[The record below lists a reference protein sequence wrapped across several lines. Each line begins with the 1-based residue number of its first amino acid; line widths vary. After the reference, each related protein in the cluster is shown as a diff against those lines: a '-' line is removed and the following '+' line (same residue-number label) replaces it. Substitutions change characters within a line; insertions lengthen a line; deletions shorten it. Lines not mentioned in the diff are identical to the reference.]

1 MPHAFENMS
10 IRIKL
15 IIAFL
20 VVAAFSALLGGVSVV
35 NIKKMEKADTFMY
48 QEVAVPLAG
57 LRDIT
62 QSFLLNRINTRSL
75 IGATDPDEREEIAET
90 LKDSLADLEAKTAVY
105 VKNMDGKEEKA
116 AFAEFKSSFDAYI
129 PLLKQMIELSLAGKS
144 NEALEVAQ
152 GDASRQANNM
162 LKALD
167 KMAAVSVKHAKETA
181 ANNAKLAQTSLIFS
195 LVMAAAAVAV
205 ALAIGLFVSARISN
219 PLQQLQVR
227 FQKVADGDL
236 TVTVDAH
243 CCDEMGN
250 LARSFAAMVQ
260 QLRDLIAQV
269 NTTAG
274 MVSSATREL
283 HGTSEEIAEGA
294 EVAAAQTVSVATAS
308 EEMAATSHDIAHSC
322 QIAVDGSQ
330 RANRAAQDGAD
341 VVRQTVEGMRRIAS
355 RVQDTARTVDS
366 LGSRSDQIGAIVATI
381 EDIADQTN
389 LLALNAAI
397 EAARA
402 GEMGRGFA
410 VVADEVRALA
420 ERTTKATREI
430 GEMIKAI
437 QSETRSAVQTMNE
450 GVREVEAGTQDAER
464 SGTAL
469 EQILAEID
477 AVTDQVRQISTAAEE
492 QSATTG
498 EITDNI
504 HRMTQIIQDTARGS
518 HETADAASNL
528 SGMAEGLHGAVSRFR
543 LQ

>member
-1 MPHAFENMS
+1 MLSNFENLG
-10 IRIKL
+10 IRTKL
-15 IIAFL
+15 VIAFL
-20 VVAAFSALLGGVSVV
+20 VVAAFSALLGVVSVI
-35 NIKKMEKADTFMY
+35 NIQKMEKADTLMY

-62 QSFLLNRINTRSL
+62 QAFLLNRISTRSL
-75 IGATDPDEREEIAET
+75 IGATSPDEREEIADV
-90 LKDSLADLEAKTAVY
+90 LKDSLADIEAKTAAY
-105 VKNMDGKEEKA
+105 GKRMDGKEEKA
-116 AFAEFKSSFDAYI
+116 AFTDFKAALDSYVPF
-129 PLLKQMIELSLAGKS
+129 LKQMIDLSLAGRS
-144 NEALEVAQ
+144 AEALEVAQ
-152 GDASRQANNM
+152 GDASRHAGNM

-167 KMAAVSVKHAKETA
+167 KMSAISVKYAKNTA
-181 ANNAKLAQTSLIFS
+181 DQNTKLAQTALIFS
-195 LVMAAAAVAV
+195 IVMAIAAVA
-205 ALAIGLFVSARISN
+205 AAIAIGLFVSGRLSR
-219 PLQQLQVR
+219 PLQQLQQN
-227 FQKVADGDL
+227 FQLVADGDL
-236 TVTVDAH
+236 TVQVHAT
-243 CCDEMGN
+243 CCDEVGN
-250 LARSFAAMVQ
+250 LSRSFAAMVQ

-269 NTTAG
+269 TTTSTT
-274 MVSSATREL
+274 VATATKEL
-283 HGTSEEIAEGA
+283 NATSEEIASGA
-294 EVAAAQTVSVATAS
+294 EVAAAQTISVATAS

-322 QIAVDGSQ
+322 QIAVEGAQ
-330 RANRAAQDGAD
+330 RANQTAQAGAD

-366 LGSRSDQIGAIVATI
+366 LGDRSDQIGAIVATI

-437 QSETRSAVQTMNE
+437 QSETKSAVGAMDE
-450 GVREVEAGTQDAER
+450 GVREVEVGTHDAEQ
-464 SGTAL
+464 SGAAL
-469 EQILAEID
+469 EQILMDID
-477 AVTDQVRQISTAAEE
+477 AVTEQVRQISTAAEE

-518 HETADAASNL
+518 HETASAASSL
-528 SGMAEGLHGAVSRFR
+528 SGMAEGLQRAVSKFR
-543 LQ
+543 LH

>member
-1 MPHAFENMS
+1 MSRSFENLG
-10 IRIKL
+10 IRVKL
-15 IIAFL
+15 VIAFL
-20 VVAAFSALLGGVSVV
+20 IVAAFAGLLGGVSIV
-35 NIKKMEKADTFMY
+35 NIQKMKKADTFMY
-48 QEVAVPLAG
+48 QEVAVPLAD

-62 QSFLLNRINTRSL
+62 QAFLLNRVSTRAL
-75 IGATDPDEREEIAET
+75 IGATEPEEREEIA
-90 LKDSLADLEAKTAVY
+90 DSLKESLDGLEAKMVGY
-105 VKNMDGKEEKA
+105 QKKMDGKEEKA
-116 AFAEFKSSFDAYI
+116 AFAEFKAAFDAYV
-129 PLLKQMIELSLAGKS
+129 PLLKQMIELSLAGK
-144 NEALEVAQ
+144 NDEALVIARGEA
-152 GDASRQANNM
+152 GRHANAM

-167 KMAAVSVKHAKETA
+167 KMSAVSVKHAKDTA
-181 ANNAKLAQTSLIFS
+181 ASNAKLAQTAFIFS
-195 LVMAAAAVAV
+195 LVMSIAAVAV
-205 ALAIGLFVSARISN
+205 ALAIGIFVSGRISN
-219 PLQQLQVR
+219 PLQQLQQR
-227 FQKVADGDL
+227 FQKVAEGDL
-236 TVTVDAH
+236 TVTIGAH
-243 CCDEMGN
+243 CCDEMGT

-269 NTTAG
+269 NATAG
-274 MVSSATREL
+274 TVSAATRDL
-283 HGTSEEIAEGA
+283 HGTSEEIANGA
-294 EVAAAQTVSVATAS
+294 EVAAAQTISVATAS

-322 QIAVDGSQ
+322 QIAVEGSQ
-330 RANRAAQDGAD
+330 RANQAAQTGSD
-341 VVRQTVEGMRRIAS
+341 VVRQTVEGMRRIAT

-366 LGSRSDQIGAIVATI
+366 LGERSDQIGAIVATI

-437 QSETRSAVQTMNE
+437 QSETKSAVNAMDE
-450 GVREVEAGTQDAER
+450 GVREVEAGTHDAER
-464 SGTAL
+464 SGAAL

-477 AVTDQVRQISTAAEE
+477 AVADQVRQISTAAEE

-528 SGMAEGLHGAVSRFR
+528 SGMAEGLQGAVARFR

>member
-1 MPHAFENMS
+1 MLSQFENLG
-10 IRIKL
+10 IRVKL
-15 IIAFL
+15 VVAFL
-20 VVAAFSALLGGVSVV
+20 IVAAFSASLGVASIVS
-35 NIKKMEKADTFMY
+35 IRKMQKADTFMY
-48 QEVAVPLAG
+48 QEVAVPLAD

-62 QSFLLNRINTRSL
+62 QAFLLNRISTRSL
-75 IGATDPDEREEIAET
+75 IGAASPDEREEIADV
-90 LKDSLADLEAKTAVY
+90 LKDSLADIEAKTAAY
-105 VKNMDGKEEKA
+105 GKRMDGKEEKA
-116 AFAEFKSSFDAYI
+116 AFLEFKSSLESYI
-129 PLLKQMIELSLAGKS
+129 PFLKQMIDLSLAGKTA
-144 NEALEVAQ
+144 EALEVAQ
-152 GDASRQANNM
+152 GDASRHANAM

-167 KMAAVSVKHAKETA
+167 KMSAVSVKHAKDTA
-181 ANNAKLAQTSLIFS
+181 GQNARLAQTALVFA
-195 LVMAAAAVAV
+195 LVMSVAAVLLAI
-205 ALAIGLFVSARISN
+205 AIGLFVSGRISK
-219 PLQQLQVR
+219 PLQELQDR

-236 TVTVDAH
+236 TVTVNAH

-250 LARSFAAMVQ
+250 LAKSFAGMVQ

-269 NTTAG
+269 TTT
-274 MVSSATREL
+274 SSTVAIATREL
-283 HGTSEEIAEGA
+283 NGTSEEIASGA
-294 EVAAAQTVSVATAS
+294 EVAAAQTISVATAS

-322 QIAVDGSQ
+322 QIAVEGAQ
-330 RANRAAQDGAD
+330 RANQTAQAGAD
-341 VVRQTVEGMRRIAS
+341 VVRQTVEGMRRIAN

-437 QSETRSAVQTMNE
+437 QAETKSAVGAMDE
-450 GVREVEAGTQDAER
+450 GVREVEVGTHDAEQ
-464 SGTAL
+464 SGAAL
-469 EQILAEID
+469 EQILMDID
-477 AVTDQVRQISTAAEE
+477 AVTEQVRQISVAAEE

-518 HETADAASNL
+518 HETATAASSL
-528 SGMAEGLHGAVSRFR
+528 SGMAEGLQRAVSRFR
-543 LQ
+543 LT

>member
-1 MPHAFENMS
+1 MPTTFENLG
-10 IRIKL
+10 IRTKL
-15 IIAFL
+15 VIAFL
-20 VVAAFSALLGGVSVV
+20 VVAAFAGLLGAVSVI
-35 NIKKMEKADTFMY
+35 NIQKMEKADTFMY

-62 QSFLLNRINTRSL
+62 QAFLLNRVSTRAL
-75 IGATDPDEREEIAET
+75 IGATDPDEREEIA
-90 LKDSLADLEAKTAVY
+90 DSLKESLAALEAKTAAY
-105 VKNMDGKEEKA
+105 VKKMDGAEEKA
-116 AFAEFKSSFDAYI
+116 AFAEFKSSFDAYV
-129 PLLKQMIELSLAGKS
+129 PLLKQMIDLSLAGK
-144 NEALEVAQ
+144 NDEALSIAR
-152 GDASRQANNM
+152 GDAGRYANAM
-162 LKALD
+162 LKGLD
-167 KMAAVSVKHAKETA
+167 KMSAVSVKHAKETA
-181 ANNAKLAQTSLIFS
+181 ANNARLARTALVFS
-195 LVMAAAAVAV
+195 LVMSVAAVAV
-205 ALAIGLFVSARISN
+205 ALAIGLFVAGRISN
-219 PLQQLQVR
+219 PLQQLQLR
-227 FQKVADGDL
+227 FQKVAEGDL

-269 NTTAG
+269 NATAG
-274 MVSSATREL
+274 AVTAATREL
-283 HGTSEEIAEGA
+283 NGTSTEIAGGA
-294 EVAAAQTVSVATAS
+294 EVAAAQTISVATAS

-322 QIAVDGSQ
+322 QIAVEGSQ
-330 RANRAAQDGAD
+330 RANRAAQDGSD

-355 RVQDTARTVDS
+355 RVQDTARTVDL
-366 LGSRSDQIGAIVATI
+366 LGERSDQIGAIVATI

-437 QSETRSAVQTMNE
+437 QSETKSAVNAMNE
-450 GVREVEAGTQDAER
+450 GVREVEAGTHDAER
-464 SGTAL
+464 SGAAL

-477 AVTDQVRQISTAAEE
+477 AVADQVRQISTAAEE

-528 SGMAEGLHGAVSRFR
+528 SGMAEGLQGAVSRFR

>member
-1 MPHAFENMS
+1 MPSVFENMG
-10 IRIKL
+10 IRGKL

-20 VVAAFSALLGGVSVV
+20 VVAAFSALLGVVSVV

-48 QEVAVPLAG
+48 EEVAVPLAG

-62 QSFLLNRINTRSL
+62 QAFLLNRVSTRAL
-75 IGATDPDEREEIAET
+75 IGAADPEEREEIA
-90 LKDSLADLEAKTAVY
+90 DSLKESLSGLEAKTAAY
-105 VKNMDGKEEKA
+105 NKKMDGTEEKA
-116 AFAEFKSSFDAYI
+116 AFAEFKTAFDAYV
-129 PLLKQMIELSLAGKS
+129 PLLNQMVELSLAGK
-144 NEALEVAQ
+144 NDEALEIAR
-152 GDASRQANNM
+152 GDAGRHANAM

-167 KMAAVSVKHAKETA
+167 KMSAVSVKHAKETA
-181 ANNAKLAQTSLIFS
+181 ANNHRLAQTSLIFS
-195 LVMAAAAVAV
+195 LAMSVAAVAV
-205 ALAIGLFVSARISN
+205 ALTIGIFVSGRISS
-219 PLQQLQVR
+219 PLQQLQQR
-227 FQKVADGDL
+227 FQKVAEGDL

-269 NTTAG
+269 TQTTRT
-274 MVSSATREL
+274 VSSATRDL
-283 HGTSEEIAEGA
+283 HGTSEEIANGA
-294 EVAAAQTVSVATAS
+294 EVAAAQTISVATAS

-322 QIAVDGSQ
+322 QIAVEGSQ
-330 RANRAAQDGAD
+330 RANQAAQTGSD
-341 VVRQTVEGMRRIAS
+341 VVRQTVEGMRRITT
-355 RVQDTARTVDS
+355 RVQETARTVDS
-366 LGSRSDQIGAIVATI
+366 LGARSDQIGAIVATI

-437 QSETRSAVQTMNE
+437 QSETRSAVNAMNE

-464 SGTAL
+464 SGAAL

-477 AVTDQVRQISTAAEE
+477 AVTDQVKQISTAAEE

-528 SGMAEGLHGAVSRFR
+528 SGMAEGLQGAVSRFR

>member
-1 MPHAFENMS
+1 MPSSFENLG
-10 IRIKL
+10 IRAKL
-15 IIAFL
+15 VIAFL
-20 VVAAFSALLGGVSVV
+20 VVAAFAGLLGAVSVI
-35 NIKKMEKADTFMY
+35 NIQKMEKADTFMY
-48 QEVAVPLAG
+48 QEVAVPLAD

-62 QSFLLNRINTRSL
+62 QAFLLNRVSTRAL
-75 IGATDPDEREEIAET
+75 IGATDPEEREEIA
-90 LKDSLADLEAKTAVY
+90 DSLKESLDGLEAKMAGY
-105 VKNMDGKEEKA
+105 QKKMDGKEEKA
-116 AFAEFKSSFDAYI
+116 AFVEFKTAFDSYV
-129 PLLKQMIELSLAGKS
+129 PLLKQMIELSLAGK
-144 NEALEVAQ
+144 NDEALVIAR
-152 GDASRQANNM
+152 GDAGRHANAM
-162 LKALD
+162 LKGLD

-181 ANNAKLAQTSLIFS
+181 ANNTRLARTSLIFS
-195 LVMAAAAVAV
+195 LVMSVAAVVV
-205 ALAIGLFVSARISN
+205 ALAIGIFVSGRISA
-219 PLQQLQVR
+219 PLQQLQLR
-227 FQKVADGDL
+227 FQKVAEGDL
-236 TVTVDAH
+236 AVTVDAH

-250 LARSFAAMVQ
+250 LAKSFAAMVQ

-269 NTTAG
+269 NATAG
-274 MVSSATREL
+274 SVTAATREL
-283 HGTSEEIAEGA
+283 NGTSTEIASGA
-294 EVAAAQTVSVATAS
+294 EVAAAQTISVATAS

-322 QIAVDGSQ
+322 QIAVEGSQ
-330 RANRAAQDGAD
+330 RANQAAQDGAD
-341 VVRQTVEGMRRIAS
+341 VVRQTVEGMRRIAT

-366 LGSRSDQIGAIVATI
+366 LGERSDQIGAIVATI

-437 QSETRSAVQTMNE
+437 QSETKSAVNAMNE
-450 GVREVEAGTQDAER
+450 GVREVEAGTHDAER
-464 SGTAL
+464 SGAAL

-477 AVTDQVRQISTAAEE
+477 AVADQVRQISTAAEE

-504 HRMTQIIQDTARGS
+504 HRLTQIIQDTARGS

-528 SGMAEGLHGAVSRFR
+528 SGMAEGLQGAVSRFR

>member
-1 MPHAFENMS
+1 MPNVFENMG
-10 IRIKL
+10 IRTKL

-35 NIKKMEKADTFMY
+35 NIKKMEKADIFMY

-62 QSFLLNRINTRSL
+62 QAFLLNRVSTRAL
-75 IGATDPDEREEIAET
+75 IGATDPEEREEIA
-90 LKDSLADLEAKTAVY
+90 DSLKESLAGLEAKTATY
-105 VKNMDGKEEKA
+105 NKKMDGTEEKA
-116 AFAEFKSSFDAYI
+116 AFAEFKTAFDLYV
-129 PLLKQMIELSLAGKS
+129 PLLKQMIELSLAGK
-144 NEALEVAQ
+144 NDEALGIAR
-152 GDASRQANNM
+152 GDAGRHANAM
-162 LKALD
+162 LKGLD
-167 KMAAVSVKHAKETA
+167 NMSAVSVKHAKETA
-181 ANNAKLAQTSLIFS
+181 ANNHKLAQTALIFS
-195 LVMAAAAVAV
+195 LIMSIAAVAV
-205 ALAIGLFVSARISN
+205 ALAIGIFVSARLSK
-219 PLQQLQVR
+219 PLCNLRDSFQQ
-227 FQKVADGDL
+227 VASGDL
-236 TVTVDAH
+236 TVTFETT
-243 CCDEMGN
+243 CCDEVGS

-260 QLRDLIAQV
+260 QLRELISRVTDTSKA
-269 NTTAG
+269 
-274 MVSSATREL
+274 VSSATREL
-283 HGTSEEIAEGA
+283 QGTSTEIANGA
-294 EVAAAQTVSVATAS
+294 EGAAAQTISVATAS

-322 QIAVDGSQ
+322 QIAVEGSQ
-330 RANRAAQDGAD
+330 RANQAARSGSD

-366 LGSRSDQIGAIVATI
+366 LGARSDQIGAIVATI

-437 QSETRSAVQTMNE
+437 QSETKSAVNAMNE

-464 SGTAL
+464 SGAAL
-469 EQILAEID
+469 EQIQSEID
-477 AVTDQVRQISTAAEE
+477 AVTDQVKQIATAADE

-528 SGMAEGLHGAVSRFR
+528 SGMAEGLQGAVSRFR

>member
-1 MPHAFENMS
+1 MPTVFENMG
-10 IRIKL
+10 IRAKL
-15 IIAFL
+15 VIAFL
-20 VVAAFSALLGGVSVV
+20 IVAAFSALLGGVSIV
-35 NIKKMEKADTFMY
+35 NIQKMKKADTFMY

-62 QSFLLNRINTRSL
+62 QAFLLNRVSTRAL
-75 IGATDPDEREEIAET
+75 IGASDPEEREEIA
-90 LKDSLADLEAKTAVY
+90 DSLKESLAALEEKTTAY
-105 VKNMDGKEEKA
+105 NKKMDGVEEKA
-116 AFAEFKSSFDAYI
+116 AFAEFKSSFDAYV
-129 PLLKQMIELSLAGKS
+129 PLLKQMIDLSLAGK
-144 NEALEVAQ
+144 NDDALAIAR
-152 GDASRQANNM
+152 GDAGRHANAM
-162 LKALD
+162 LKGLD
-167 KMAAVSVKHAKETA
+167 KMSAVSVKHAKETA
-181 ANNAKLAQTSLIFS
+181 ANNAKLAQTALVFS
-195 LVMAAAAVAV
+195 LVMSVTAVLV
-205 ALAIGLFVSARISN
+205 AIFIGFFASGRISR
-219 PLQQLQVR
+219 PLHELQQR
-227 FQKVADGDL
+227 FQQVADGDL
-236 TVTVDAH
+236 TVTVNTG

-250 LARSFAAMVQ
+250 LAKSFAAMVQ

-274 MVSSATREL
+274 SVSSATRDL
-283 HGTSEEIAEGA
+283 HGTSEEIANGA
-294 EVAAAQTVSVATAS
+294 EVAAAQTISVATAS

-322 QIAVDGSQ
+322 QIAVEGTQ
-330 RANRAAQDGAD
+330 RANQAAQSGSD
-341 VVRQTVEGMRRIAS
+341 VVRQTVEGMRKIAD
-355 RVQDTARTVDS
+355 RVQNTARTVDS
-366 LGSRSDQIGAIVATI
+366 LGERSDQIGAIVATI

-437 QSETRSAVQTMNE
+437 QSETKSAVAAMNQ
-450 GVREVEAGTQDAER
+450 GVQEVEAGTHDAER
-464 SGTAL
+464 SGAAL

-477 AVTDQVRQISTAAEE
+477 AVTDQVKQISTAAEE

-518 HETADAASNL
+518 HETADAASTL
-528 SGMAEGLHGAVSRFR
+528 SGMAEGLQGAVSRFR
-543 LQ
+543 V

>member
-1 MPHAFENMS
+1 MLSSFENLG
-10 IRIKL
+10 IKTKL
-15 IIAFL
+15 VIAFL
-20 VVAAFSALLGGVSVV
+20 VVAAFAGLLGGVSIV
-35 NIKKMEKADTFMY
+35 NIQKMKKADTFMY

-62 QSFLLNRINTRSL
+62 QAFLLNRISTRAL
-75 IGATDPDEREEIAET
+75 IGATDPDEREEIA
-90 LKDSLADLEAKTAVY
+90 DSLQESLAALEAKTAAY
-105 VKNMDGKEEKA
+105 VKKMDGAEEKA
-116 AFAEFKSSFDAYI
+116 AFAEFKTSFDAYV
-129 PLLKQMIELSLAGKS
+129 PLLKQMIDLSMGGKS
-144 NEALEVAQ
+144 EEALQLAK
-152 GDASRQANNM
+152 GDAGRHANAM
-162 LKALD
+162 LRALD
-167 KMAAVSVKHAKETA
+167 KMATVSVKHAKETA
-181 ANNAKLAQTSLIFS
+181 ANNAQLAQTALVFSLIMS
-195 LVMAAAAVAV
+195 VAAVAV
-205 ALAIGLFVSARISN
+205 ALAIGIFVSGRISN
-219 PLQQLQVR
+219 PLQQLQKR
-227 FQKVADGDL
+227 FQQVAEGDL
-236 TVTVDAH
+236 TVTIDAH

-269 NTTAG
+269 NATTGA
-274 MVSSATREL
+274 VTSATREL
-283 HGTSEEIAEGA
+283 QGTSTEIAGGA
-294 EVAAAQTVSVATAS
+294 EVAAAQTISVATAS

-322 QIAVDGSQ
+322 QIAVEGSQ
-330 RANRAAQDGAD
+330 RANQAAQSGSD
-341 VVRQTVEGMRRIAS
+341 VVRQTVEGMRRIAN

-366 LGSRSDQIGAIVATI
+366 LGARSDQIGAIVATI

-437 QSETRSAVQTMNE
+437 QSETRSAVNAMNE
-450 GVREVEAGTQDAER
+450 GVREVEAGTHDAER
-464 SGTAL
+464 SGAAL

-477 AVTDQVRQISTAAEE
+477 AVADQVRQIATAAEE

>member
-1 MPHAFENMS
+1 MPNIFENMS
-10 IRIKL
+10 IRTKL

-20 VVAAFSALLGGVSVV
+20 VVAAFSALLGGVSIV

-62 QSFLLNRINTRSL
+62 QAFLLNRVSTRAL
-75 IGATDPDEREEIAET
+75 IGATDPEEREEIA
-90 LKDSLADLEAKTAVY
+90 DSLKESLAGLEAKTAAY
-105 VKNMDGKEEKA
+105 NKKMDGKEEKA
-116 AFAEFKSSFDAYI
+116 AFLEFKSAFDSYL
-129 PLLKQMIELSLAGKS
+129 PLLKQMIELSLAGK
-144 NEALEVAQ
+144 NDEALEVAR
-152 GDASRQANNM
+152 GDASRHANAM
-162 LKALD
+162 LKGLD
-167 KMAAVSVKHAKETA
+167 KMSAVSVKHARDTA
-181 ANNAKLAQTSLIFS
+181 ANNARLAQTALIFS
-195 LVMAAAAVAV
+195 LVMSAAAVTV
-205 ALAIGLFVSARISN
+205 AIIIGLFVSGRISR
-219 PLQQLQVR
+219 PLQQLQQR
-227 FQKVADGDL
+227 FQQVADGDL

-269 NTTAG
+269 TQTTRT
-274 MVSSATREL
+274 VSSATRDL
-283 HGTSEEIAEGA
+283 HGTSEEIANGA
-294 EVAAAQTVSVATAS
+294 EVAAAQTISVATAS

-322 QIAVDGSQ
+322 QIAVEGSH
-330 RANRAAQDGAD
+330 RANQAAQSGSD

-366 LGSRSDQIGAIVATI
+366 LGARSDQIGAIVATI

-437 QSETRSAVQTMNE
+437 QSETRSAVNAMNE

-464 SGTAL
+464 SGAAL

-477 AVTDQVRQISTAAEE
+477 AVTDQVKQISTAAEE

-528 SGMAEGLHGAVSRFR
+528 SGMAEGLQGAVSRFR

>member
-1 MPHAFENMS
+1 MPSSFENLG
-10 IRIKL
+10 IRAKL
-15 IIAFL
+15 VIAFL
-20 VVAAFSALLGGVSVV
+20 VVAAFAGLLGAVSVI
-35 NIKKMEKADTFMY
+35 NIQKMEKADTFMY
-48 QEVAVPLAG
+48 QEVAVPLAD

-62 QSFLLNRINTRSL
+62 QAFLLNRVSTRAL
-75 IGATDPDEREEIAET
+75 IGATDPEEREEIA
-90 LKDSLADLEAKTAVY
+90 DSLKESLDGLEAKMAGY
-105 VKNMDGKEEKA
+105 QKKMDGKEEKA
-116 AFAEFKSSFDAYI
+116 AFVEFKTAFDSYV
-129 PLLKQMIELSLAGKS
+129 PLLKQMIELSLAGK
-144 NEALEVAQ
+144 NDEALVIAR
-152 GDASRQANNM
+152 GDAGRHANAM
-162 LKALD
+162 LKGLD

-181 ANNAKLAQTSLIFS
+181 ANNTRLARTSLIFS
-195 LVMAAAAVAV
+195 LVMSVAAVVV
-205 ALAIGLFVSARISN
+205 ALAIGIFVSGRISA
-219 PLQQLQVR
+219 PLQQLQLR
-227 FQKVADGDL
+227 FQKVAEGDL
-236 TVTVDAH
+236 AVTVDAH

-250 LARSFAAMVQ
+250 LAKSFAAMVQ

-269 NTTAG
+269 NATAG
-274 MVSSATREL
+274 SVTAATREL
-283 HGTSEEIAEGA
+283 NGTSTEIAGGA
-294 EVAAAQTVSVATAS
+294 EVAAAQTISVATAS

-322 QIAVDGSQ
+322 QIAVEGSQ
-330 RANRAAQDGAD
+330 RANQAAQDGAD
-341 VVRQTVEGMRRIAS
+341 VVRQTVEGMRRIAT

-366 LGSRSDQIGAIVATI
+366 LGERSDQIGAIVATI

-437 QSETRSAVQTMNE
+437 QSETKSAVNAMNE
-450 GVREVEAGTQDAER
+450 GVREVEAGTHDAER
-464 SGTAL
+464 SGAAL

-477 AVTDQVRQISTAAEE
+477 AVADQVRQISTAAEE

-504 HRMTQIIQDTARGS
+504 HRLTQIIQDTARGS

-528 SGMAEGLHGAVSRFR
+528 SGMAEGLQGAVSRFR

>member
-1 MPHAFENMS
+1 MPNVFNNMG
-10 IRIKL
+10 IRAKL
-15 IIAFL
+15 ILSFL
-20 VVAAFSALLGGVSVV
+20 VIAAFSALLGVVSVMH
-35 NIKKMEKADTFMY
+35 IKKMEKADTFMY

-62 QSFLLNRINTRSL
+62 QAFLLNRISTRAL
-75 IGATDPDEREEIAET
+75 IGATDPEEREEIA
-90 LKDSLADLEAKTAVY
+90 DSLKESLAGLEAKTADY
-105 VKNMDGKEEKA
+105 TKKMDGAEEKA
-116 AFAEFKSSFDAYI
+116 AFSEFKRAFDLYV
-129 PLLKQMIELSLAGKS
+129 PLLKQMVDLSLAGKN
-144 NEALEVAQ
+144 NEALEIAR
-152 GDASRQANNM
+152 GDAGRHANAM

-167 KMAAVSVKHAKETA
+167 KMSAVSVKHAKEAA
-181 ANNAKLAQTSLIFS
+181 ANNQQLARTSLIFS
-195 LVMAAAAVAV
+195 LVMSAAAVA
-205 ALAIGLFVSARISN
+205 LAIIIGLFVSARLSK
-219 PLQQLQVR
+219 PLCALR
-227 FQKVADGDL
+227 DSFQRVASGDL
-236 TVTVDAH
+236 TITFETS
-243 CCDEMGN
+243 CCDEVGS
-250 LARSFAAMVQ
+250 LARSFAVMVQ

-269 NTTAG
+269 TQTTR
-274 MVSSATREL
+274 MVSTATREL
-283 HGTSEEIAEGA
+283 QGTSQEIASGA
-294 EVAAAQTVSVATAS
+294 EVAASQTINVATAS

-322 QIAVDGSQ
+322 QIAVEGSH
-330 RANRAAQDGAD
+330 RANQAAQSGSD

-366 LGSRSDQIGAIVATI
+366 LGARSDQIGAIVATI

-437 QSETRSAVQTMNE
+437 QSETRTAVNAMNE
-450 GVREVEAGTQDAER
+450 GVREVEAGTRDAER
-464 SGTAL
+464 SGAAL
-469 EQILAEID
+469 EQILTEID
-477 AVTDQVRQISTAAEE
+477 AVTDQVKQIATAADE

-504 HRMTQIIQDTARGS
+504 HRMTQIIQDTAQGS

-528 SGMAEGLHGAVSRFR
+528 SGMAEGLQGAVSRFR